1 MKIHIAIGDIN
12 QTFDGRDEADLLR
25 QAKAEAARRAPF
37 LVRPVINNM
46 GDVAF
51 AAEVVKRVNQ
61 AEKRNDALPQ
71 SAKEF
76 LDWAVRRGHA
86 KVESA

>member
-1 MKIHIAIGDIN
+1 MKIRISLGDIN
-12 QTFDGRDEADLLR
+12 QSFEGRDEADLLR
-25 QAKAEAARRAPF
+25 QAKTEAGRRAPF
-37 LVRPVINNM
+37 LMRPVINNM

-76 LDWAVRRGHA
+76 LDWAVRRGYA